1 MAAKPLSKPS
11 AEQFFEVFSEISP
24 WETDKVKASAGP
36 QGHTQ
41 MKVTD
46 VAVSTV
52 FITTKG
58 RTEVAQDCFVLLGFD
73 PVPSG
78 LDHHSSDG
86 VLLDGMRSKD
96 PCEEL
101 QYGKVDRGMAKPNH
115 IGIFKF

>member
-1 MAAKPLSKPS
+1 
-11 AEQFFEVFSEISP
+11 
-24 WETDKVKASAGP
+24 
-36 QGHTQ
+36 

-46 VAVSTV
+46 VAVSAV
-52 FITTKG
+52 FITTKV
-58 RTEVAQDCFVLLGFD
+58 RTEVTQDCFVLLGFG

-78 LDHHSSDG
+78 LGHHSRDG

-101 QYGKVDRGMAKPNH
+101 QYGKVDRGTAKPNH